1 MSSACLLLAD
11 SRILVTPQKAVRINQ
26 RLRNRFTKPVKAAY
40 VGAANAD
47 DPAFYELAR
56 QSLDDL
62 FSVPCKT
69 LHVKNSANLPEVD
82 VVLLAG
88 GNVSLGWQWLQQT
101 EVLHWLQRCRAQ
113 PNSLFIGVSAGAIHL
128 ARGCDPEQTQP
139 FIRPYLDW
147 LPMIVAVHEEQ
158 QEGNREPHLEV
169 DRQHEAGHEV
179 HGQQALEVK
188 REISFQEILLA
199 RPAPTRAFDPVL
211 RCAVKHAAIVKQARE
226 HRSRVV
232 HRQADTHSHERGRL
246 P

>member
-26 RLRNRFTKPVKAAY
+26 CLRNRFTKPVKAAY

-101 EVLHWLQRCRAQ
+101 EVLRWLQRCRAQ

-158 QEGNREPHLEV
+158 QGWPTLALAKQQQPAWPSLSIEFGAGVWFERQPDGHFQLEFC
-169 DRQHEAGHEV
+169 DG
-179 HGQQALEVK
+179 
-188 REISFQEILLA
+188 I
-199 RPAPTRAFDPVL
+199 
-211 RCAVKHAAIVKQARE
+211 
-226 HRSRVV
+226 
-232 HRQADTHSHERGRL
+232 
-246 P
+246 